1 LGRCGNSAS
10 CCICNAWCWKADWVG
25 HMMVRRTSLTNDER
39 VGLAVLLLLLLVML
53 MLYAPAGVISR

>member
-1 LGRCGNSAS
+1 
-10 CCICNAWCWKADWVG
+10 
-25 HMMVRRTSLTNDER
+25 MMARRISLTNDER